1 MVERP
6 ARLNLAPALQI
17 ISGSGLR
24 IDPFWLGRGAFGGG
38 GNRRQPLD
46 GFGRGGR
53 QTAGLSLGITTFL
66 ISLSVLILWVP
77 LRQTPGL
84 GTLLNALIVAF
95 MLDFSLPYLPRSE
108 DFLPQIFLALLGV
121 FTTGLGG
128 AIYLIANLGPGPR
141 DGLMT
146 GLQALSG
153 RPLALVRSALE
164 MTVVLAGFAL
174 GGTLGLGTLFFAFG
188 IGPAIAFCLSV
199 LSHLFRQRK

>member
-1 MVERP
+1 MAAGIGVSP
-6 ARLNLAPALQI
+6 WTVLAEGIAK
-17 ISGSGLR
+17 
-24 IDPFWLGRGAFGGG
+24 
-38 GNRRQPLD
+38 
-46 GFGRGGR
+46 
-53 QTAGLSLGITTFL
+53 TADLSLGITTFL
-66 ISLSVLILWVP
+66 ISLSVLILWIP

-84 GTLLNALIVAF
+84 GTLLNALIIAF
-95 MLDFSLPYLPRSE
+95 MLDFSLPYLPRPE
-108 DFLPQIFLALLGV
+108 DLLLQIFLAFLGV

-153 RPLALVRSALE
+153 LSLALVRSVLE
-164 MTVVLAGFAL
+164 VMVVLAGFAL

-199 LSHLFRQRK
+199 LSHLFTQPK